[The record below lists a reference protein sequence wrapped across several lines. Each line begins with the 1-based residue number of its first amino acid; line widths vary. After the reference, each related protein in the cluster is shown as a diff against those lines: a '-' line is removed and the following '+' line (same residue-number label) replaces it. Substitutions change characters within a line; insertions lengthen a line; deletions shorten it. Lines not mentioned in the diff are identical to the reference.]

1 MSVVTARVLGADAL
15 PVSAQSVGCS
25 HKQAGELAPEQLQK
39 SSVLVKS
46 LRDETPGLTGQP
58 LQPVT
63 SSS

>member
-39 SSVLVKS
+39 SSVLV
-46 LRDETPGLTGQP
+46 
-58 LQPVT
+58 
-63 SSS
+63 